1 MDPNT
6 VKAHKITVFFFW
18 KSNHNKLTLIPTPFS
33 QGLAFLISV
42 LSAAA
47 LWWQAL
53 LSFVARSLYQLG
65 GFQRA
70 KLRRSTH
77 YFEVLGP
84 QSERCESSCF
94 CSQTALVYDMRPPLR
109 ARLRR
114 AWTMFCEAADAYQHL
129 TFAGA
134 LARYRAGSGICQA
147 REWFTLT
154 PRYRSGAS
162 AVLILSSY
170 RSLS

>member
-94 CSQTALVYDMRPPLR
+94 CSQTALVYDRDWAATFYELSPPIRTPKL
-109 ARLRR
+109 
-114 AWTMFCEAADAYQHL
+114 AYANFDEQL
-129 TFAGA
+129 G
-134 LARYRAGSGICQA
+134 G
-147 REWFTLT
+147 
-154 PRYRSGAS
+154 
-162 AVLILSSY
+162 
-170 RSLS
+170 